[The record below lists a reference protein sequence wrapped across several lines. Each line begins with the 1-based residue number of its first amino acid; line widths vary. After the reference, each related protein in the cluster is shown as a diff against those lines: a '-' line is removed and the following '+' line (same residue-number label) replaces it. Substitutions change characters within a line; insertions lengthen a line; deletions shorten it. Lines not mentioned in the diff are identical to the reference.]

1 MCELCG
7 CTHYILQGKD
17 VALGRAVEIVQ
28 ELKLTV
34 RNLPDYENTEL
45 ISSII
50 SPFGSRTDEVYKAA
64 EWISD
69 LHAFPGLINRNTRY
83 EDYAKA
89 FRDVFARLPAK
100 SDPKEIATNYHQL
113 EQLNKE
119 FDDAALASVDATTRD
134 TLRAL
139 RRVHDNAEEREDALR
154 KRYGLER

>member
-50 SPFGSRTDEVYKAA
+50 SPFGSRSDEVYKAA

-89 FRDVFARLPAK
+89 FKDTFARLPVQGDARH
-100 SDPKEIATNYHQL
+100 IATTYHQL

-119 FDDAALASVDATTRD
+119 LDDADLASVDSGVRSA
-134 TLRAL
+134 LQAL
-139 RRVHDNAEEREDALR
+139 RSVHDDAEGRENHLR
-154 KRYGLER
+154 QRYGL

>member
-7 CTHYILQGKD
+7 CSHYILQGKD
-17 VALGRAVEIVQ
+17 AVLGRASEIVK
-28 ELKLTV
+28 ELKLIV

-45 ISSII
+45 MSSII

-69 LHAFPGLINRNTRY
+69 LHAFPGLVNINTRY
-83 EDYAKA
+83 EDYAEA
-89 FRDVFARLPAK
+89 FKDVFARLPAK
-100 SDPKEIATNYHQL
+100 GDPKEIATTYHQL

-119 FDDAALASVDATTRD
+119 LEDADLDSLDVATQN

-139 RRVHDNAEEREDALR
+139 RRVHDNPEEREDELR
-154 KRYGLER
+154 KRYGLEL

>member
-1 MCELCG
+1 MCEMCG
-7 CTHYILQGKD
+7 CTHYIRQGKD
-17 VALGRAVEIVQ
+17 VALGRAVEIVK
-28 ELKLTV
+28 ELKLTAS
-34 RNLPDYENTEL
+34 NLPDYENTEL
-45 ISSII
+45 MSSII
-50 SPFGSRTDEVYKAA
+50 SPFGSRTDDVYQAA

-100 SDPKEIATNYHQL
+100 GDPKEIATTYHQL

-119 FDDAALASVDATTRD
+119 FDDAALASVDTATRD

-139 RRVHDNAEEREDALR
+139 RHVHDNAEERENQLR
-154 KRYGLER
+154 KRYGL